1 MLNIFAKHSIINVGE
16 RSKYV
21 FAMPQK
27 MLWKPFREG
36 IAKKMRQKQPLK
48 VLHKKAVLNNVTILK
63 KICERLILLGF
74 KLLRYFDDG
83 EKYLRESSAKYF
95 A

>member
-1 MLNIFAKHSIINVGE
+1 ML
-16 RSKYV
+16 
-21 FAMPQK
+21 QK
-27 MLWKPFREG
+27 MLCKPFREG

-48 VLHKKAVLNNVTILK
+48 VLHKKPVLKNVTNLN
-63 KICERLILLGF
+63 KICVRLILLRF

-83 EKYLRESSAKYF
+83 QKYLRESSAKYF

>member
-1 MLNIFAKHSIINVGE
+1 
-16 RSKYV
+16 
-21 FAMPQK
+21 
-27 MLWKPFREG
+27 
-36 IAKKMRQKQPLK
+36 MRQKQPLK